1 VQQPGD
7 TRGPVLHPVGME
19 IPPGLI
25 DSAAILRTRAGT
37 DFIHREFR
45 AGKLVRIRRGF

>member
-1 VQQPGD
+1 
-7 TRGPVLHPVGME
+7 ME